1 MKNSVNPEL
10 ELASQFVV
18 HTAQSLFVTGRAGTG
33 KTTFLRDI
41 TQKIN
46 KKVAIA
52 APTGIAAINAGGV
65 TLHSLLQLP
74 MGTYMP
80 TGGPIHNDALF
91 NKDILLRNLRMSA
104 DKRRLLKE
112 LDLLVIDEV
121 SMLRADLLDAID
133 VILRHVRPQKS
144 LPFGGLQLLFIGDL
158 QQLPPVITNQEWNY
172 LSQYYDSPY
181 FFSAKAYEALKPHY
195 IEFKTI
201 YRQSDAHF
209 IELLQAVRTNQL
221 NAAHIALLNE
231 RYQPDAKVEVGVIT
245 LTTHNQKADSINEE
259 QLQKLPGRVERFNGL
274 LTGDFNDKNLPAPQ
288 ELTLKEG
295 AQVLFVKND
304 KGAEK
309 RYYNGKMGIV
319 KQIEADDIVVYC
331 PDDDKQI
338 KIAQET
344 WENIR
349 YIHRLDTDTVEEEKL
364 GSYTQ
369 YPIKLAWAI
378 TIHKS
383 QGLTF
388 DKVHIDAAAAFA
400 SGQVYVALSRC
411 RSLGGITLTSKIGIE
426 AVQNDKRVNAL
437 RATEQSREELS
448 VSLQQAKQQYARLQL
463 LKAFGLA
470 KEYEALQD
478 FAIYTEEKKFA
489 DKEHALQVLRKIVKQ
504 VAELE
509 ATVLKFNLQL
519 EQYFASNPEDGLWL
533 EERVGKAIAYFTPL
547 WHSSVAAVLDELL
560 LELKPKKGV
569 KQYVGELKV
578 LCDMAWA
585 KLNRMQSL
593 SYASF
598 DLSSYHTGIERKLIE
613 ATNPEKADKAAKGET
628 FTITLQMH
636 QEGKSIA
643 EIAAV
648 RGMAIGTIEG
658 HFVRFVTSGEV
669 DIRAIISEEKI
680 AAINAAIQTTTES
693 GSKAVK
699 EALGDAYSYGEI
711 RLVYAYRTLELSKTN

>member
-1 MKNSVNPEL
+1 MKNSMNPEL
-10 ELASQFVV
+10 ELASQFVL
-18 HTAQSLFVTGRAGTG
+18 HTSKSLFVTGRAGTG

-41 TQKIN
+41 TQRIT

-74 MGTYMP
+74 MGTYTP
-80 TGGPIHNDALF
+80 AGGGPLHNDALF

-112 LDLLVIDEV
+112 LELLIIDEV

-221 NAAHIALLNE
+221 SAAHIALLNE
-231 RYQPDAKVEVGVIT
+231 RYMPQVQAESGVIT

-259 QLQKLPGRVERFNGL
+259 HLQKLPGKLERFNGL

-288 ELTLKEG
+288 ELALKEG

-319 KQIEADDIVVYC
+319 KQMEEDGIVVYC
-331 PDDDKQI
+331 PDDEKEI

-349 YIHRLDTDTVEEEKL
+349 YTHRLDTDTIEEEKL

-411 RSLGGITLTSKIGIE
+411 RSLEGITLTSKIGAE
-426 AVQNDKRVNAL
+426 AVQNDKRINAL
-437 RATEQSREELS
+437 SATEQSTEELS

-489 DKEHALQVLRKIVKQ
+489 DKDYSLQVLRKMVKQ
-504 VAELE
+504 IEELH
-509 ATVLKFNLQL
+509 ATVQKFNLQL
-519 EQYFASNPEDGLWL
+519 EQYFATNPEDGVWL
-533 EERVGKAIAYFTPL
+533 EERVGKAIAYFTPV
-547 WHSSVAAVLDELL
+547 WHTQVAQVLDDLL
-560 LELKPKKGV
+560 IYLKPKKGV

-593 SYASF
+593 NYASF
-598 DLSSYHTGIERKLIE
+598 DLSSYHTGIERKLSE
-613 ATNPEKADKAAKGET
+613 AASPEKADKVAKGET
-628 FTITLQMH
+628 FAITLQLH

-643 EIAAV
+643 EIATA
-648 RGMAIGTIEG
+648 RGMAVGTIEG
-658 HFVRFVTSGEV
+658 HLARFISSGEV
-669 DIRAIISEEKI
+669 DITNVLSKEKIDAII
-680 AAINAAIQTTTES
+680 AAINAAAEP
-693 GSKAVK
+693 GSKVVK
-699 EALGDAYSYGEI
+699 EALGDDYSYGEI
-711 RLVYAYRTLELSKTN
+711 RLVHAHLQHKV